1 MDTYMPSVLRVI
13 RTVSRNQIR
22 LTLDAYIIHENLVN
36 QSISDISTTPFL
48 YISVMPR

>member
-1 MDTYMPSVLRVI
+1 MPSAVRVS

-36 QSISDISTTPFL
+36 QSISDISTTPIL
-48 YISVMPR
+48 YITVMPQ